1 MAAETAAPPS
11 VAPAVELI
19 PWELFEKKMA
29 SKGLSQAAV
38 GAFKQNYEQL
48 VAGVTGLV
56 PEDDIEPVES
66 LPNLEELH
74 AASGVDLKS
83 LLAQTAVLKL
93 NGGLGTSMG
102 LEKAKSLLVVKDGK
116 TFLDLI
122 AEQIK
127 HTREQ
132 YGGRM
137 PAVRWGQ
144 ESESS
149 MVGVCQQDGSQ
160 VRFILMN
167 SFSTSDDTKAY
178 LQKQHGDLLAERDVE
193 LLQNSSCKVDAATL
207 KPAEYPA
214 DPEKEWA
221 PPGHGDIYPS
231 LLGSGML
238 DRLLA
243 DGIKYVFVSNSD
255 NLGATLDVD
264 LLAYFASE
272 DKGFLMEVCK
282 REPSDKKGGH
292 LARRKADG
300 RLMLRESAMCP
311 DGDKDKFEDITRHK
325 FFNTNNL
332 WVNLAKL
339 KATLDASNG
348 VLKLPLIKNKKTV
361 NPRDSSSEPVYQLE
375 TAMGSAIECFDDAGA
390 VVVPRSRFAPVKTCN
405 DLFALRSDAFKVTE
419 ASTVVL
425 AGPATPLIKLD
436 DKHYKLVDQLE
447 SLTLAVPSLIA
458 CKSLTVKGPVRFE
471 DGVAIQGDVK
481 LTNDTA
487 APLPVRSRTFKD
499 EEVTLPQ

>member
-1 MAAETAAPPS
+1 MAAQAAAPP
-11 VAPAVELI
+11 AVEPEVI

-56 PEDDIEPVES
+56 PEDDIDPVES
-66 LPNLEELH
+66 LPNLEDLH

-83 LLAQTAVLKL
+83 LLSQTAVLKL

-132 YGGRM
+132 YG
-137 PAVRWGQ
+137 
-144 ESESS
+144 SK
-149 MVGVCQQDGSQ
+149 

-167 SFSTSDDTKAY
+167 SFSTSEDTKEY

-207 KPAEYPA
+207 KPAEYPQ

-264 LLAYFASE
+264 LLAYFASQ

-292 LARRKADG
+292 LAQRKADG

-332 WVNLAKL
+332 WVNLTKL
-339 KATLDASNG
+339 KATLDSSSG

-405 DLFALRSDAFKVTE
+405 DLFALRSDAYKVTE

-471 DGVAIQGDVK
+471 EGVAIQGDVK
-481 LTNDTA
+481 LTNETA